1 MTTLLSQVPGQPSLA
16 QFVLVFSVIVI
27 ALGILF
33 TFILFAKYFN
43 LWIQAKMMHAN
54 FSIFDLI
61 GMSLRRVNPVV
72 IVRSKIM
79 AIQAGLTEEDG
90 LTTRGLEAH
99 YLAGGDVPNVLRA
112 LIAADRADIPLSFEE
127 AAAIDLS
134 GQDVLETVQ
143 AWVDSNEIDVPD
155 EV

>member
-1 MTTLLSQVPGQPSLA
+1 
-16 QFVLVFSVIVI
+16 
-27 ALGILF
+27 
-33 TFILFAKYFN
+33 
-43 LWIQAKMMHAN
+43 
-54 FSIFDLI
+54 
-61 GMSLRRVNPVV
+61 
-72 IVRSKIM
+72 
-79 AIQAGLTEEDG
+79 LTEKDG